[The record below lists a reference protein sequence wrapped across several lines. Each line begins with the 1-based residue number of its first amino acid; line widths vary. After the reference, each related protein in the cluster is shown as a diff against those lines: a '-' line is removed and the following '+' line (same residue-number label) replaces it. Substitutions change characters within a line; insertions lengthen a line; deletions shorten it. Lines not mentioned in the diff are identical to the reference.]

1 MNASFNLLIAVLLLA
16 RSLFLATD
24 KRTGSV
30 VSVCRAI
37 ADTGTATAT
46 VTTSFS
52 IVSQS
57 QHLPMQVGRVTETF
71 YEEADFD
78 FNPTTPKPMPVA
90 RVPAPKLNRSESD
103 SVLPNFAVRFDT
115 CRSPSD
121 CETGA
126 G

>member
-1 MNASFNLLIAVLLLA
+1 
-16 RSLFLATD
+16 
-24 KRTGSV
+24 
-30 VSVCRAI
+30 
-37 ADTGTATAT
+37 
-46 VTTSFS
+46 
-52 IVSQS
+52 
-57 QHLPMQVGRVTETF
+57 MQVGRVTETF

-115 CRSPSD
+115 RRSPSD
-121 CETGA
+121 YETGA